1 LSPFAGVL
9 YHEWSD
15 SGARHTRQSEPIGFV
30 RAVEIPGF
38 SLSMKKF
45 ALKALQIT
53 SLVLGLGLF
62 AYLIKQTGLET
73 LAHYLKMMGWG
84 FAFIIM
90 LSALRNLARAASWY
104 YSIEPSRR
112 NVGYWSLMN
121 VMLAGEAIKYL
132 TATGPLLGEPAKAAM
147 VRREV
152 PLLEGFSSIVVENMI
167 YNLTVF
173 LVMLTGLPALAWLV
187 EVPHG
192 LELAAYIFAA
202 VIILTVALT
211 WFAVRG
217 RWFLLARVL
226 GRLARFT
233 PPGDRSGK
241 IIKRVREVEENV
253 YSFYETRRG
262 AFFLI
267 LAVNLI
273 AHLINIVEVYVIL
286 ALMGLPA
293 TFVSGFAIEAVT
305 KVINGAFF
313 FVPTRAGVYESG
325 NALVLD
331 ALGMSASAGVA
342 LAVIRKLRAFVW
354 IGYGLVAIA
363 IITLKDRRAVE
374 RRAADAGFWR

>member
-1 LSPFAGVL
+1 MNKS
-9 YHEWSD
+9 
-15 SGARHTRQSEPIGFV
+15 
-30 RAVEIPGF
+30 
-38 SLSMKKF
+38 
-45 ALKALQIT
+45 ALKALQII
-53 SLVLGLGLF
+53 SLVAGLALF

-73 LAHYLKMMGWG
+73 LAQYLKMMGWG
-84 FAFIIM
+84 FAFIIA

-121 VMLAGEAIKYL
+121 VMLAGEAIKFL

-152 PLLEGFSSIVVENMI
+152 PLVEGFSSIVVENMI

-173 LVMLTGLPALAWLV
+173 LVMLTGLPALAWLI
-187 EVPHG
+187 EVPDS
-192 LELAAYIFAA
+192 LKLAAYIFTAI
-202 VIILTVALT
+202 IILTVVLT
-211 WFAVRG
+211 WLAIRG
-217 RWFLLARVL
+217 RWFLLARMMEQL
-226 GRLARFT
+226 SR
-233 PPGDRSGK
+233 DRSGK
-241 IIKRVREVEENV
+241 IVERVREVEENI
-253 YSFYETRRG
+253 YSFYETRRA

-267 LAVNLI
+267 FAINII
-273 AHLINIVEVYVIL
+273 AHLINVVEVYVIL
-286 ALMGLPA
+286 SLMGLPA
-293 TFVSGFAIEAVT
+293 TFVSGFVVEAVT

-331 ALGMSASAGVA
+331 ALGMSAGAGVA

-363 IITLKDRRAVE
+363 IITLKDKRADE
-374 RRAADAGFWR
+374 RRAGFDSAR